1 MKIIEHP
8 VTTAIKEKKQQELF
22 NHLENCESGNVRLF
36 ENVERGENQ
45 AFDAF
50 MDKADSLP
58 FSHKTLEKEA
68 ELFNKELMKNE
79 ELIFLSSKLNKIPAT
94 AEEIKEYKAI
104 CKKLLALAKK
114 CGAVN
119 LHETMK
125 VSFDL
130 MFENVKN
137 AGKLNIKI

>member
-1 MKIIEHP
+1 MKIIDHP
-8 VTTAIKEKKQQELF
+8 ATTAIKEKRQQELF
-22 NHLENCESGNVRLF
+22 NHLEKCESGNLRPF
-36 ENVERGENQ
+36 ANIERGENQ
-45 AFDAF
+45 SFDAF
-50 MDKADSLP
+50 MDKADALP

-79 ELIFLSSKLNKIPAT
+79 ELIFLSSKLNKIPTT
-94 AEEIKEYKAI
+94 AEEIKEYKTI
-104 CKKLLALAKK
+104 SKKFLALAKK

-130 MFENVKN
+130 MLENAKN

>member
-1 MKIIEHP
+1 MKIIDHP
-8 VTTAIKEKKQQELF
+8 ATTTIKENRRQELF
-22 NHLENCESGNVRLF
+22 AYLEKCESGNLRPF
-36 ENVERGENQ
+36 ANIERGENQ
-45 AFDAF
+45 AFDTF

-94 AEEIKEYKAI
+94 AEEIKEYKTI
-104 CKKLLALAKK
+104 SKKFLALAKK

-130 MFENVKN
+130 MLENAKN